1 MNASELLDHALKASG
16 FQAAKVFEAMPESLY
31 DAKLGPE
38 AMSPRET
45 LAHLTECY
53 HAVLAALDD
62 KPYEWGSYVPPSTAW
77 PDMVAVFTACRA
89 QAASACL
96 ASANPAAPKVAM
108 DYMVQHDCYHVG
120 QIAQLRIHQ
129 EPGWNAYSI
138 YEFA

>member
-1 MNASELLDHALKASG
+1 MNASELLDHALKSSG
-16 FQAAKVFEAMPESLY
+16 FQVTRVFEGIPESLQ

-45 LAHLTECY
+45 LIHLTECY
-53 HAVLAALDD
+53 HAVQAALED
-62 KPYEWGSYVPPSTAW
+62 KPYEWGSYAPPSQEWAAL
-77 PDMVAVFTACRA
+77 VATFVSCRE
-89 QAASACL
+89 QAAAATL
-96 ASANPAAPKVAM
+96 ASGNPSAPKVAM
-108 DYMVQHDCYHVG
+108 DYMVQHDAYHVG